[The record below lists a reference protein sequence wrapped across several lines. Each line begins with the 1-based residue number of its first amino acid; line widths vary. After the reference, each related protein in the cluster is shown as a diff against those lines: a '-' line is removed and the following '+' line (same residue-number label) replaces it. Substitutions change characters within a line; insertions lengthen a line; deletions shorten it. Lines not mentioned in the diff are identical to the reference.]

1 MRTSTGIHLTK
12 SGEHVAYKEHIPMAY
27 SNNFSILISLHKA
40 IKFHFKEVIVMIE
53 IALNDAKKNFG
64 FKNVLDGFDLE
75 ATTGERIALI
85 GPNGCGKTT
94 IFKVIVGEEKLDSG
108 MVTTRKGASVGL
120 LSQMPPKVS
129 DDCTV
134 RDLLLKDFKKLF
146 EVERKMR
153 EYEQKFTT
161 VSQDNLEPILSAY
174 GKLQDYFQN
183 MGGYEIDE
191 KVSKICNGFKISEEM
206 LDRSFNT
213 LSGGEKTIVNLASL
227 VISNPDILLLD
238 EPTNHLDIDTLEWF
252 EQFLQGYKGT
262 IIISSHDRYFL
273 DRVAT
278 KTIFIDKG
286 KADVYHGNYTYYLQE
301 SERRALAEF
310 EEYKNQQKKIE
321 AMQNTVKKLRE
332 WGTQGDNPRFFRRAA
347 CIEKR
352 LEKMEM
358 LDKPES
364 KKTLPLDFEVHKRS
378 GKDVLVVDDLG
389 LIAGE
394 KVLLDGAEMNLQY
407 GEKVCLMGKNGTGKS
422 TFIKA
427 ILDPTSDFIC
437 QGEIK
442 IGSQVSIGY
451 IPQEIHFEDEN
462 ATILDV
468 ARRSFD
474 GTETHLRA
482 SLAKFLFYGEN
493 VFKRVGTLSGGEKVR
508 LKLFELIQKKANLLI
523 LDEPT
528 NHIDIDTKEML
539 EEALS
544 EYQGTLFFI
553 SHDRYFINQLAERI
567 ENIEEQQF
575 SHYLGNYDYYKEQK
589 VKRLSLTSSQNKV
602 SYPKGRG

>member
-1 MRTSTGIHLTK
+1 
-12 SGEHVAYKEHIPMAY
+12 
-27 SNNFSILISLHKA
+27 
-40 IKFHFKEVIVMIE
+40 MIE
-53 IALNDAKKNFG
+53 IAMNNAKRNFG

-94 IFKVIVGEEKLDSG
+94 IFKIIAGEEKLDSG
-108 MVTTRKGASVGL
+108 MVTTRKGASIGL
-120 LSQMPPKVS
+120 LSQIPPKVS
-129 DDCTV
+129 DDYTV
-134 RDLLLKDFKKLF
+134 RDLLLKDFQKLF

-153 EYEQKFTT
+153 ECEQKLATA
-161 VSQDNLEPILSAY
+161 SPKDMDYLLSAY

-191 KVSKICNGFKISEEM
+191 KVSKICNGFKISDDM
-206 LDRSFNT
+206 LDRAFNT

-227 VISNPDILLLD
+227 IISNPDILLLD

-252 EQFLQGYKGT
+252 EHFLTNYKGT
-262 IIISSHDRYFL
+262 VIVSSHDRYFL
-273 DRVAT
+273 DKVAT

-310 EEYKNQQKKIE
+310 EEYKNQQKQIE
-321 AMQNTVKKLRE
+321 AMKNTVKKLKE

-358 LDKPES
+358 LDRPDT
-364 KKTLPLDFEVHKRS
+364 KKTLPLDFEVKGRS

-389 LIAGE
+389 LMAGD
-394 KVLLDGAEMNLQY
+394 KVLLDGAEMSVQY

-427 ILDPTSDFIC
+427 LLDPTSDYVC

-442 IGSQVSIGY
+442 LGSQVSIGY
-451 IPQEIHFEDEN
+451 IPQEIHFEDDN

-468 ARRSFD
+468 SRKSFT
-474 GTETHLRA
+474 GSETQLRA

-544 EYQGTLFFI
+544 EYAGTLLFI

-567 ENIEEQQF
+567 ENIEDCQF
-575 SHYLGNYDYYKEQK
+575 VNYLGNYDYYKEQK
-589 VKRLSLTSSQNKV
+589 VKKLTFPSQTNNDSK
-602 SYPKGRG
+602 SRGRR

>member
-1 MRTSTGIHLTK
+1 
-12 SGEHVAYKEHIPMAY
+12 
-27 SNNFSILISLHKA
+27 
-40 IKFHFKEVIVMIE
+40 MIE
-53 IALNDAKKNFG
+53 IAMNNAKRNFG

-94 IFKVIVGEEKLDSG
+94 IFKIIAGEEKLDSG
-108 MVTTRKGASVGL
+108 IVTTRKGASIGL
-120 LSQMPPKVS
+120 LSQIPPKVS
-129 DDCTV
+129 DDYTV
-134 RDLLLKDFKKLF
+134 RDLLLKDFQKLF

-153 EYEQKFTT
+153 ECEQKLATA
-161 VSQDNLEPILSAY
+161 SPKDMDYLLSAY

-191 KVSKICNGFKISEEM
+191 KVSKICNGFKISDDM
-206 LDRSFNT
+206 LDRAFNT

-227 VISNPDILLLD
+227 IISNPDILLLD

-252 EQFLQGYKGT
+252 EQFLANYKGT
-262 IIISSHDRYFL
+262 VIVSSHDRYFL
-273 DRVAT
+273 DKVAT

-310 EEYKNQQKKIE
+310 EEYKNQQKQIE
-321 AMQNTVKKLRE
+321 AMKNTVKKLRE

-358 LDKPES
+358 LDRPDT
-364 KKTLPLDFEVHKRS
+364 KKTLPLDFEVKGRS

-389 LIAGE
+389 LMAGD
-394 KVLLDGAEMNLQY
+394 KVLLDGAEMSVQY

-427 ILDPTSDFIC
+427 LLDPTSDYVC

-442 IGSQVSIGY
+442 LGSQVSIGY
-451 IPQEIHFEDEN
+451 IPQEIHFEDDN
-462 ATILDV
+462 ATILEV
-468 ARRSFD
+468 SRKSFT
-474 GTETHLRA
+474 GSETQLRA

-544 EYQGTLFFI
+544 EYAGTLLFI

-567 ENIEEQQF
+567 ENIEDCQF
-575 SHYLGNYDYYKEQK
+575 VNYLGNYDYYKEQK
-589 VKRLSLTSSQNKV
+589 VKKLTFPSQTNNDSK
-602 SYPKGRG
+602 SRGRR

>member
-1 MRTSTGIHLTK
+1 
-12 SGEHVAYKEHIPMAY
+12 
-27 SNNFSILISLHKA
+27 
-40 IKFHFKEVIVMIE
+40 MIE
-53 IALNDAKKNFG
+53 IAMNNAKRNFG

-94 IFKVIVGEEKLDSG
+94 IFKIIAGEEKLDSG
-108 MVTTRKGASVGL
+108 MVTTRKGASIGL
-120 LSQMPPKVS
+120 LSQIPPKVS
-129 DDCTV
+129 DDYTV
-134 RDLLLKDFKKLF
+134 RDLLLKDFQKLF

-153 EYEQKFTT
+153 ECEQKLATA
-161 VSQDNLEPILSAY
+161 SPKDMDYLLSAY

-191 KVSKICNGFKISEEM
+191 KVSKICNGFKISDDM
-206 LDRSFNT
+206 LDRAFNT

-227 VISNPDILLLD
+227 IISNPDILLLD

-252 EQFLQGYKGT
+252 EQFLANYKGT
-262 IIISSHDRYFL
+262 VIVSSHDRYFL
-273 DRVAT
+273 DKVAT

-310 EEYKNQQKKIE
+310 EEYKNQQKQIE
-321 AMQNTVKKLRE
+321 AMKNTVKKLKE

-358 LDKPES
+358 LDRPDT
-364 KKTLPLDFEVHKRS
+364 KKILPLDFEVKGRS

-389 LIAGE
+389 LMAGD
-394 KVLLDGAEMNLQY
+394 KVLLDGAEMSVQY

-427 ILDPTSDFIC
+427 LLDPTSDYVC

-442 IGSQVSIGY
+442 LGSQVSIGY
-451 IPQEIHFEDEN
+451 IPQEIHFEDDN

-468 ARRSFD
+468 SRKSFT
-474 GTETHLRA
+474 GSETQLRA

-544 EYQGTLFFI
+544 EYAGTLLFI

-567 ENIEEQQF
+567 ENIEDCQF
-575 SHYLGNYDYYKEQK
+575 VNYLGNYDYYKEQK
-589 VKRLSLTSSQNKV
+589 VKKLTFPSQTNNDSK
-602 SYPKGRG
+602 SRGRR

>member
-1 MRTSTGIHLTK
+1 
-12 SGEHVAYKEHIPMAY
+12 
-27 SNNFSILISLHKA
+27 
-40 IKFHFKEVIVMIE
+40 MIE
-53 IALNDAKKNFG
+53 IAMNNAKRNFG

-94 IFKVIVGEEKLDSG
+94 IFKIIAGEEKLDSG
-108 MVTTRKGASVGL
+108 MVTTRKGASIGL
-120 LSQMPPKVS
+120 LSQIPPKVS
-129 DDCTV
+129 DDYTV
-134 RDLLLKDFKKLF
+134 RDLLLKDFQKLF

-153 EYEQKFTT
+153 ECEQKLATA
-161 VSQDNLEPILSAY
+161 SPKDMDYLLSAY

-191 KVSKICNGFKISEEM
+191 KVSKICNGFKISDDM
-206 LDRSFNT
+206 LDRAFNT
-213 LSGGEKTIVNLASL
+213 LSGGEKVIFKLLSL
-227 VISNPDILLLD
+227 IISNPDILLLD

-252 EQFLQGYKGT
+252 EQFLTNYKGT
-262 IIISSHDRYFL
+262 VIVSSHDRYFL
-273 DRVAT
+273 DKVAT

-310 EEYKNQQKKIE
+310 EEYKNQQKQIE
-321 AMQNTVKKLRE
+321 AMKNTVKKLKE

-358 LDKPES
+358 LDRPDT
-364 KKTLPLDFEVHKRS
+364 KKTLPLDFEVKGRS

-389 LIAGE
+389 LMAGD
-394 KVLLDGAEMNLQY
+394 KVLLDGAEMSVQY

-427 ILDPTSDFIC
+427 LLDPTSDYVC

-442 IGSQVSIGY
+442 LGSQVSIGY
-451 IPQEIHFEDEN
+451 IPQEIHFEDDN

-468 ARRSFD
+468 SRKSFT
-474 GTETHLRA
+474 GSETQLRA

-544 EYQGTLFFI
+544 EYAGTLLFI

-567 ENIEEQQF
+567 ENIEDCQF
-575 SHYLGNYDYYKEQK
+575 VNYLGNYDYYKEQK
-589 VKRLSLTSSQNKV
+589 VKKLTFPSQTNNDSK
-602 SYPKGRG
+602 SRGRR

>member
-1 MRTSTGIHLTK
+1 
-12 SGEHVAYKEHIPMAY
+12 
-27 SNNFSILISLHKA
+27 
-40 IKFHFKEVIVMIE
+40 MIE
-53 IALNDAKKNFG
+53 IAMNNAKRNFG

-94 IFKVIVGEEKLDSG
+94 IFKIIAGEEKLDSG
-108 MVTTRKGASVGL
+108 MVTTRKGASIGL
-120 LSQMPPKVS
+120 LSQIPPKVS
-129 DDCTV
+129 DDYTV
-134 RDLLLKDFKKLF
+134 RDLLLKDFQKLF

-153 EYEQKFTT
+153 ECEQKLATA
-161 VSQDNLEPILSAY
+161 SPKDMDYLLSAY

-191 KVSKICNGFKISEEM
+191 KVSKICNGFKISDNM
-206 LDRSFNT
+206 LDRAFNT

-227 VISNPDILLLD
+227 IISNPDILLLD

-252 EQFLQGYKGT
+252 EQFLANYKGT
-262 IIISSHDRYFL
+262 VIISSHDRYFL
-273 DRVAT
+273 DKVAT
-278 KTIFIDKG
+278 KTIFVDKG

-310 EEYKNQQKKIE
+310 EEYKNQQKQIE
-321 AMQNTVKKLRE
+321 AMKNTVKKLRE

-358 LDKPES
+358 LDRPDT
-364 KKTLPLDFEVHKRS
+364 KKTLPLDFEVKGRS

-389 LIAGE
+389 LMAGD
-394 KVLLDGAEMNLQY
+394 KVLLDGAEMSVQY

-427 ILDPTSDFIC
+427 LLDPTSDYVC

-442 IGSQVSIGY
+442 LGSQVSIGY
-451 IPQEIHFEDEN
+451 IPQEIHFEDDN
-462 ATILDV
+462 ATILEV
-468 ARRSFD
+468 SRKSFT
-474 GTETHLRA
+474 GSETQLRA

-544 EYQGTLFFI
+544 EYAGTLLFI

-567 ENIEEQQF
+567 ENIEDCQF
-575 SHYLGNYDYYKEQK
+575 VNYLGNYDYYKEQK
-589 VKRLSLTSSQNKV
+589 VKKLTFPSQTNNDSK
-602 SYPKGRG
+602 SGGRR